1 MRKLLHGCTVCHRYQ
16 GKPYSSPEAP
26 PLLSFRF
33 QEALP
38 FSISV
43 IDYVGPLYVR
53 SGASSG
59 LQKVW
64 ICLFTCCVTCGVHL
78 EIVPDMTAE
87 AFICCFRRF
96 MSRRGFPCRIV
107 TDNAKT
113 FKAPAKT
120 LEAVLKRPEVKCFFS
135 HINVKWTFNLERA
148 PWWGRVFERMVQ
160 TTKRCLRKT
169 IGSARLNYDELLT
182 TITEAEM
189 IVNSR
194 PLSYL
199 SSDDLEEPLTPS
211 HLLIGHRVLSQPD
224 TLLSLNNDLGYELT
238 HEDLSR
244 RVKHQRK
251 VLNDF
256 WRRWR
261 LEYLLD
267 LREAHCHSQRSKGL
281 SNLISVGD
289 IVIIHEENRPRGLWK
304 LGRVEEL
311 LKGNDDH
318 VRGAV
323 VRVVASKETSFTV
336 LQRPVQRLYP
346 VEFRVPDGI
355 SDPSETPQENSGI
368 NSEFTEDETS
378 EQSCNTSEPKNSTV
392 TNSETSDEKVDDSN
406 AQPRRQ
412 AAITAQRK
420 MRTWINRMKG
430 PQSKN

>member
-1 MRKLLHGCTVCHRYQ
+1 
-16 GKPYSSPEAP
+16 
-26 PLLSFRF
+26 
-33 QEALP
+33 
-38 FSISV
+38 
-43 IDYVGPLYVR
+43 
-53 SGASSG
+53 
-59 LQKVW
+59 
-64 ICLFTCCVTCGVHL
+64 
-78 EIVPDMTAE
+78 
-87 AFICCFRRF
+87 
-96 MSRRGFPCRIV
+96 
-107 TDNAKT
+107 
-113 FKAPAKT
+113 
-120 LEAVLKRPEVKCFFS
+120 
-135 HINVKWTFNLERA
+135 
-148 PWWGRVFERMVQ
+148 
-160 TTKRCLRKT
+160 
-169 IGSARLNYDELLT
+169 
-182 TITEAEM
+182 M

-194 PLSYL
+194 PLLYL

-211 HLLIGHRVLSQPD
+211 HLLIGHRVLSLPD
-224 TLLSLNNDLGYELT
+224 TLLSLNDDLGYELT

-267 LREAHCHSQRSKGL
+267 LREAHCHSQRSKGV

-289 IVIIHEENRPRGLWK
+289 IVIIHEENRPKGLWK

-311 LKGNDDH
+311 LKRNDDH

-336 LQRPVQRLYP
+336 FQRPVQRLYP
-346 VEFRVPDGI
+346 VEFKVPDGI
-355 SDPSETPQENSGI
+355 SDPSKTPQENSGI

-406 AQPRRQ
+406 AQPRHQ
-412 AAITAQRK
+412 AAITAQHK